1 MRMIFFCQ
9 IDYWLKKK
17 QEQGIKFKVLE
28 SPYDEEQNRSLIT
41 DPHSFAKFTA
51 NKKASTLVN
60 ELIKNSEHPDIL
72 IGGISTL

>member
-1 MRMIFFCQ
+1 M
-9 IDYWLKKK
+9 
-17 QEQGIKFKVLE
+17 LE